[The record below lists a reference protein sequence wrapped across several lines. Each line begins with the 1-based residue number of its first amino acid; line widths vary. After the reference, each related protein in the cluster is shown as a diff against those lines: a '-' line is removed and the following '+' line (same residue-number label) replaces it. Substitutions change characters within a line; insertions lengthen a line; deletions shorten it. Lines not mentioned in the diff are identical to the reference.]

1 MTVWRGDLSLPAEEQ
16 GIRVFGTPFGH
27 REFVEAEVLRTS
39 EEHAT
44 LLDRT
49 EAVPDLQCAWLILL
63 FCAGARANCLLRVVH
78 PSWSEAFAVRH
89 DAAVWKCLCGL
100 LDIRGTEE
108 MRDRASLS
116 LSSGGLGLR
125 SATRGRDCAFW
136 ASWAD
141 ALPTIRKRHPAVVD
155 QICVALQRGD
165 VGLHLVKAAQ
175 CRERLNTSGFE
186 SEWGDVARGLQP
198 GQILLDDPMP
208 GVARQGWQRGVAQHM
223 EERLR
228 TNIVWPRLDPPGQ
241 ALLRSQSGTMAGI
254 PFCCFPISMA
264 TRFEPQEFRILL
276 LRRLW
281 CPLPLCSASCRCGHP
296 LDPRGHHRAACQ
308 VAGVLGRRGFPIES
322 AVARVCSRVTTN
334 VRVQDLD
341 IPPGAVPDKDG
352 LPLFHGAQLAVDA
365 TMVSPVRRDS
375 SPTMRHDRRCSHD
388 SGQKAQRTNVPRTC
402 PSSWAGQSWW
412 RAKSGAD
419 GHGRPCHLCTL

>member
-1 MTVWRGDLSLPAEEQ
+1 MGARPDPDQQGKTQLWNPGGTLPPRCEHIIEAGRRAHPPVTVWRGDLPLPAEEQ
-16 GIRVFGTPFGH
+16 GIRVLGTPSGH
-27 REFVEAEVLRTS
+27 REFVEAEVLRTN
-39 EEHAT
+39 EEHTA
-44 LLDRT
+44 LLDRI

-63 FCAGARANCLLRVVH
+63 FCAAARANCLLRVVH
-78 PSWSEAFAVRH
+78 PSWSEAFTVRH

-141 ALPTIRKRHPAVVD
+141 ALPTIRKRHPAVAD

-165 VGLHLVKAAQ
+165 VGLHLVEAAQ

-186 SEWGDVARGLQP
+186 SPEWGDVARGLQP
-198 GQILLDDPMP
+198 GQISLDDPMP
-208 GVARQGWQRGVAQHM
+208 GVARQGWQRGAAQHV
-223 EERLR
+223 EERFR
-228 TNIVWPRLDPPGQ
+228 TDIVWPRLDPPGQ
-241 ALLRSQSGTMAGI
+241 ALLRSQSGPMAGI
-254 PFCCFPISMA
+254 PFCCFPISMV

-281 CPLPLCSASCRCGHP
+281 CPLPLCSASCRCGRP
-296 LDPRGHHRAACQ
+296 LNPRGHHRAACQ

-322 AVARVCSRVTTN
+322 AVARVCREAGGRASHRVRPRTT
-334 VRVQDLD
+334 VVWRWSWTDCHCFTVHSSQWMRRWC
-341 IPPGAVPDKDG
+341 PQCAETE
-352 LPLFHGAQLAVDA
+352 QLADNA
-365 TMVSPVRRDS
+365 PRQMVQP
-375 SPTMRHDRRCSHD
+375 
-388 SGQKAQRTNVPRTC
+388 
-402 PSSWAGQSWW
+402 
-412 RAKSGAD
+412 
-419 GHGRPCHLCTL
+419 